1 MSEKANHLAAG
12 AEPERTRAG
21 VVYRSLANFQEI
33 QLALEAAKTQLKF
46 VTTLNQRG
54 RFILELDPRRIHAS
68 RWAVMRLN
76 DWRSDEYLALKAN
89 INVSNGNLQ
98 PIKVR
103 PASGSSAIECIST
116 RSETPLEIVFG
127 HRRHHACL
135 ELGLP
140 VLCIVEDIDDARA
153 FAEMIGEHCWPLIAL
168 NWRLAET
175 LRRASDEMLFPSAR
189 RLAEG
194 IAFKYSDVSL
204 LLAMSRLPASIGDKF
219 GSEGLARSMAKK
231 LIEAYE
237 RYPDAVQR
245 NAREG
250 DFSSCRRARGVLA
263 RLLQGLS

>member
-1 MSEKANHLAAG
+1 MSEKAEQLATGTETQRPRAG
-12 AEPERTRAG
+12 AI
-21 VVYRSLANFQEI
+21 YRSLANFQEI
-33 QLALEAAKTQLKF
+33 QVALEAAKSQLKF

-68 RWAVMRLN
+68 RCAVMRPN

-89 INVSNGNLQ
+89 ITASRGNVQ
-98 PIKVR
+98 PVKVR
-103 PASGSSAIECIST
+103 PISGSSAIECISGS
-116 RSETPLEIVFG
+116 SEIPLEIVFG

-140 VLCIVEDIDDARA
+140 VLCIVEDMTDADA
-153 FAEMIGEHCWPLIAL
+153 FAEMIAEHCWPLIAL

-204 LLAMSRLPASIGDKF
+204 LLAMSRLPASVQNKF